1 MIRHAELN
9 DIHEDLIQLLYKI
22 PPAERLEGY
31 IPKILT
37 ACASLARI
45 LDALNDR
52 ENQNAQDLRT
62 ITAHIGEDLAR
73 LERLLPG

>member
-1 MIRHAELN
+1 MIRHTELH
-9 DIHEDLIQLLYKI
+9 DIHDDLMELLYKV
-22 PPAERLEGY
+22 PPAERLEGF

-52 ENQNAQDLRT
+52 ENQNQQDLRT
-62 ITAHIGEDLAR
+62 ITGHIGEDLAR
-73 LERLLPG
+73 LERLLPK